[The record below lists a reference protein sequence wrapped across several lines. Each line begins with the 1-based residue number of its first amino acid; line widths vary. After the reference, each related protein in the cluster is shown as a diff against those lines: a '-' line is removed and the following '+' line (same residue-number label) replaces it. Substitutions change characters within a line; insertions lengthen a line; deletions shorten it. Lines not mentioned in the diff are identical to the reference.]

1 MNPLTEEME
10 AAYQQFLAKRN
21 LTPGAEDPFAGL
33 LVKMAFLDGYVA
45 GHEAAHQYWSAKV
58 DKMVQGICI
67 A

>member
-21 LTPGAEDPFAGL
+21 LIAEDPFADL

-58 DKMVQGICI
+58 DKMVQGLCI